1 MGKLVSKLRIFGS
14 LVKES
19 AMFSISQLKAD
30 KFRTF
35 LSLLG
40 IVIGIFSI
48 VAVFSVVSAMRQSIA
63 SGFSS
68 FGSDVMYVMQ
78 YPILPEDGG
87 EYKWWEYRTRP
98 QVTEEEYKFLKGNV
112 SEQSIITA
120 FLDYS
125 KTVKYR
131 RNSFSSTV
139 CAVDKDWEKVSSM
152 NVAKGRYFTE
162 IELENG
168 SAVTILG
175 SAVADALF
183 PHGQNPEGKTIKV
196 AGRDVV
202 VIGTLAPSGS
212 SMVQIMNLDDA
223 IMISYNYSKFMVSP
237 KQTEMTIVAEAAEKE
252 QKDAL
257 KNEIRQLMRTRRH
270 LKPMQKDNFSVCELS
285 MVIKEV
291 DGIMGIVNIVGWIIG
306 GFSLLI
312 GGFGIANIMFVSVKE
327 RTNQIGVQ
335 KALGAQKEFILGEFL
350 FEAVFLSLIGGIVGI
365 LLVYM
370 VSLFVPKGVLN
381 IVLTGSN
388 ILEGLGISLAVGLI
402 SGFLPAKSAADLDPV
417 IAINS

>member
-1 MGKLVSKLRIFGS
+1 MGKFVSKLRIFGS

-98 QVTEEEYKFLKGNV
+98 QVTEEEYKFLKENV

-125 KTVKYR
+125 KTVKYM

-139 CAVDKDWEKVSSM
+139 CAVDKDWEKVSSV
-152 NVAKGRYFTE
+152 NLAKGRYFTE

-183 PHGQNPEGKTIKV
+183 PNGQNPEGKTIKV

-212 SMVQIMNLDDA
+212 SMANYAAVTEAGYEAVKSVFPNAKVIVHIDNGWDKVTHFTWILDGLKANGCKWDVIGMSLYPTA
-223 IMISYNYSKFMVSP
+223 ANYGTYVASCIKNIQTLYATYKTPVMIAEVGFAVGDPTNAKTFL
-237 KQTEMTIVAEAAEKE
+237 TDLMTKA
-252 QKDAL
+252 
-257 KNEIRQLMRTRRH
+257 
-270 LKPMQKDNFSVCELS
+270 
-285 MVIKEV
+285 
-291 DGIMGIVNIVGWIIG
+291 
-306 GFSLLI
+306 
-312 GGFGIANIMFVSVKE
+312 
-327 RTNQIGVQ
+327 
-335 KALGAQKEFILGEFL
+335 KALGIGQCLGVFYWEPECDSNWKAYKLGAFDDSGKPTAAL
-350 FEAVFLSLIGGIVGI
+350 EAFA
-365 LLVYM
+365 
-370 VSLFVPKGVLN
+370 N
-381 IVLTGSN
+381 
-388 ILEGLGISLAVGLI
+388 
-402 SGFLPAKSAADLDPV
+402 
-417 IAINS
+417 

>member
-1 MGKLVSKLRIFGS
+1 MADISLSSGILTEERHAIDSYLPKLVRAGFKVAVCDQLEDPKLAKK
-14 LVKES
+14 LVKRGITELVTPGV
-19 AMFSISQLKAD
+19 AYNDQLLQQKENNYLAGAFFD
-30 KFRTF
+30 KNK
-35 LSLLG
+35 
-40 IVIGIFSI
+40 
-48 VAVFSVVSAMRQSIA
+48 
-63 SGFSS
+63 
-68 FGSDVMYVMQ
+68 
-78 YPILPEDGG
+78 GG
-87 EYKWWEYRTRP
+87 
-98 QVTEEEYKFLKGNV
+98 L
-112 SEQSIITA
+112 A
-120 FLDYS
+120 FLDI
-125 KTVKYR
+125 
-131 RNSFSSTV
+131 STGTFKI
-139 CAVDKDWEKVSSM
+139 AEGSLEYVD
-152 NVAKGRYFTE
+152 
-162 IELENG
+162 
-168 SAVTILG
+168 
-175 SAVADALF
+175 
-183 PHGQNPEGKTIKV
+183 
-196 AGRDVV
+196 
-202 VIGTLAPSGS
+202 
-212 SMVQIMNLDDA
+212 
-223 IMISYNYSKFMVSP
+223 MVSP

-270 LKPMQKDNFSVCELS
+270 LKPMQKDNFSVSELS
-285 MVIKEV
+285 MLIKEV

-365 LLVYM
+365 LLVYV
-370 VSLFVPKGVLN
+370 VSLFVPKGVLD

>member
-1 MGKLVSKLRIFGS
+1 MGKFVSKLRIFGS

-98 QVTEEEYKFLKGNV
+98 QVTEEEYKFLKENV

-125 KTVKYR
+125 KTVKYM

-139 CAVDKDWEKVSSM
+139 CAVDKDWEKVSSV
-152 NVAKGRYFTE
+152 NLAKGRYFTE

-183 PHGQNPEGKTIKV
+183 PNGQNPEGKTIKV

-212 SMVQIMNLDDA
+212 SMVQIMDLDDA
-223 IMISYNYSKFMVSP
+223 IMISYNYSKVMVSP

-270 LKPMQKDNFSVCELS
+270 LKPMQKDNFSVSELS
-285 MVIKEV
+285 MLIKEV

-365 LLVYM
+365 LLVYV
-370 VSLFVPKGVLN
+370 VSLFVPKGVLD